1 MYTTFVPYILD
12 WTFFMSTLLKIFPE
26 ADLGMLF
33 TKVTARNLLYGATY
47 IRQKE
52 GKKKNQSLKNEKCK
66 RYYKFY
72 HIMLMKCE

>member
-1 MYTTFVPYILD
+1 
-12 WTFFMSTLLKIFPE
+12 MSTLLKIFPE

-52 GKKKNQSLKNEKCK
+52 GKKKIKV
-66 RYYKFY
+66 
-72 HIMLMKCE
+72 